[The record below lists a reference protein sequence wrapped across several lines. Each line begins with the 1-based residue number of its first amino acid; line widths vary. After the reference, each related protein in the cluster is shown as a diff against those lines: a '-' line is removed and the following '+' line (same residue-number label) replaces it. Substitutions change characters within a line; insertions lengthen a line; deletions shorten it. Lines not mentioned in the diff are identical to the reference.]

1 MVRRI
6 IAPFLFSLA
15 LLVQVSPSRL
25 RAWDLDSGSLVPTAL
40 PVGSAPLSPVLQ
52 ADFDGD
58 GLPERLTLSGGQ
70 ASLLSGGKIVWQS
83 PSTWQVVQAGITDL
97 DHDGAPEAT
106 LLVWRPFQPWPVDRW
121 LPSGGRIDS
130 YQDARGDSCQL
141 ILVGWVHGGY
151 QEVWAGSA
159 MAEPVKAFVA
169 ADLTGDGNQE
179 LVTLEGSYADSRSA
193 PARALKIWEWNS
205 FGFTV
210 VSIIEGTFDELAL
223 VRAGNGHILILV
235 P

>member
-97 DHDGAPEAT
+97 DHDGAPEA
-106 LLVWRPFQPWPVDRW
+106 
-121 LPSGGRIDS
+121 
-130 YQDARGDSCQL
+130 
-141 ILVGWVHGGY
+141 
-151 QEVWAGSA
+151 
-159 MAEPVKAFVA
+159 
-169 ADLTGDGNQE
+169 
-179 LVTLEGSYADSRSA
+179 
-193 PARALKIWEWNS
+193 
-205 FGFTV
+205 
-210 VSIIEGTFDELAL
+210 
-223 VRAGNGHILILV
+223 
-235 P
+235 

>member
-1 MVRRI
+1 
-6 IAPFLFSLA
+6 
-15 LLVQVSPSRL
+15 
-25 RAWDLDSGSLVPTAL
+25 
-40 PVGSAPLSPVLQ
+40 
-52 ADFDGD
+52 

-97 DHDGAPEAT
+97 DHDGAPEAA